1 MTGRDANISRR
12 LAPGWHRLARGGHSR
27 ASRPFISEALAV
39 EGRGRDLFE
48 LMRSHDLES
57 IVAKR
62 LGEARNGSFLGHP
75 LHPLYAAKTEASV
88 AWRAE
93 RQKATVGVPDEL
105 KAAIAGP
112 ALKWACRG
120 PQTP

>member
-39 EGRGRDLFE
+39 EGRGRELFE

-62 LGEARNGSFLGHP
+62 LGEARNVSQLGHP
-75 LHPLYAAKTEASV
+75 LHPLYAAKTRPRTPGARRRRK
-88 AWRAE
+88 ARAE
-93 RQKATVGVPDEL
+93 AER
-105 KAAIAGP
+105 AA
-112 ALKWACRG
+112 
-120 PQTP
+120 